1 MALNAREL
9 QFLRE
14 NYGTVGK
21 CLSKQGVADALD
33 KTYNEISHAI
43 RYNGI
48 TTGDKRRSGR
58 KLTESQKREL
68 VQQKD
73 RGRSS
78 EFLAGYYGITPQHV
92 CRVYRAAK
100 QQKY

>member
-21 CLSKQGVADALD
+21 CLSKQGAADVLD

-43 RYNGI
+43 RYYGL
-48 TTGDKRRSGR
+48 TTGDKKRSGR
-58 KLTESQKREL
+58 KLSDEQITELCKLKHQ
-68 VQQKD
+68 
-73 RGRSS
+73 GRSTQ
-78 EFLAGYYGITPQHV
+78 FLSDYFGISRQHV
-92 CRVYRAAK
+92 CRLYRQWLART
-100 QQKY
+100 